1 MIKFLLRSRFKTF
14 LTARR
19 LSHSMPNVS
28 HFIAVAQMTA
38 TNNKIQNMKIVS
50 ELVSKAASK
59 DAQMIFLPEACD
71 YIGESREE
79 TISLAES
86 LSGST
91 VTSYCD
97 LAKDSNIWI
106 SVGGIHIKEP
116 TDTKISNT
124 HLIID
129 NEGNI
134 KGKYEKTHLFDVH
147 IPEQNVDLRESKY
160 VEEGMHIHKPV
171 STPCGLVGLG
181 ICYDVRFPE
190 FSIIQRQLGAQVL
203 TFPSAFTVPTGLAHW
218 HTLMKARA
226 IDTQCFVVAS
236 AQTGRHNSK
245 RSTFGH
251 ALIVDPWGTVIA
263 EVSEGTNVAFAEIDL
278 NYSEKLRKEMPVSN
292 HRRKDLYSLAVKPT
306 TADPMLTDI
315 LTFPEPY
322 VIYPFGEVSVPG
334 SCIFLRTT
342 SSIAFVNKKP
352 FTDGHVLVIP
362 QKPVAQFSQVNS
374 REMSDLAQTVSLTL
388 KVMLEKDN
396 HSTVLIA
403 IQDGENAG
411 QTINHVHVHL
421 VPKHEKVFIEGYEE
435 KDSRKWRDVN
445 DMEEEAKILREN
457 TIQVTKCIQWLS
469 SNKIPKSLEFKSTK
483 GLEFN
488 VESMTCNSENIIFN
502 TDNCFA
508 VLSGNPILPGHTY
521 VFPHNRNANFNELT
535 PEEVTELFFSLQ
547 EVRKASESFYKSS
560 SATVFM
566 VYSSKGQGVC
576 AHVIPRTKEDLKS
589 NDDIYEMLISHE
601 IDVESKSQQELYQF
615 LSDYFENK

>member
-1 MIKFLLRSRFKTF
+1 MIIFLLRSRFKTF
-14 LTARR
+14 LTARKM
-19 LSHSMPNVS
+19 SHSMPNVS

-59 DAQMIFLPEACD
+59 GAQMIFLPEACD

-97 LAKDSNIWI
+97 LAKDSNIWL
-106 SVGGIHIKEP
+106 SVGGIHIKIMKEIL
-116 TDTKISNT
+116 KANMRK
-124 HLIID
+124 LIC
-129 NEGNI
+129 
-134 KGKYEKTHLFDVH
+134 FDVH

-226 IDTQCFVVAS
+226 IVIIYKSNILSAFVVAS

-245 RSTFGH
+245 RSTYGH

-306 TADPMLTDI
+306 TPDPMLTDI

-322 VIYPFGEVSVPG
+322 VIYPFGGVSVPG

-362 QKPVAQFSQVNS
+362 QKPVAKFSQVNS

-403 IQDGENAG
+403 IQDGENLL
-411 QTINHVHVHL
+411 HVHVHL
-421 VPKHEKVFIEGYEE
+421 VPKHEKVFIEGHEE
-435 KDSRKWRDVN
+435 KDPKKWRDEN

-469 SNKIPKSLEFKSTK
+469 SNKIPNVPFSGFCVDRFFLLHSVPSDQQLASVLEDS
-483 GLEFN
+483 
-488 VESMTCNSENIIFN
+488 
-502 TDNCFA
+502 
-508 VLSGNPILPGHTY
+508 PILGHTY

-535 PEEVTELFFSLQ
+535 PEEVTELLFSLQ

-576 AHVIPRTKEDLKS
+576 AHVIPRMKEDLKS

-615 LSDYFENK
+615 LNDYFEKK